1 MARIRI
7 EDKTNSLCD
16 TCKYATRVKNV
27 GQNRVGIVCSQIRKF
42 DEVSY
47 VYPKDECG
55 FWRDRNFVDLYDMK
69 QVAWIV
75 NTDKKNQIGFV
86 SPKDLK
92 DKDKSDHWRGGAK
105 ELDNLETMLP
115 QKLKEL

>member
-1 MARIRI
+1 
-7 EDKTNSLCD
+7 
-16 TCKYATRVKNV
+16 
-27 GQNRVGIVCSQIRKF
+27 
-42 DEVSY
+42 
-47 VYPKDECG
+47 
-55 FWRDRNFVDLYDMK
+55 MK
-69 QVAWIV
+69 QIAWIV

-92 DKDKSDHWRGGAK
+92 DADKSNRYRGGAK